1 MLTPGYSPTATER
14 VLPRL
19 ALDFTTGVLDPRV
32 TVTRALNT
40 ATAINSSGF
49 IAVVN
54 ANLPRFD
61 YDPNTLAP
69 RGLLIEE
76 SRSNLFIQ
84 SQFQGNW
91 TANAGTTTFL
101 GTYVTSPD
109 GTSNGRILND
119 TSASAAAYVFQ
130 GVSFTNGT
138 VYTLSVYV
146 KKGVSRYFALTS
158 FTQSGRALFDLNN
171 YSLSSVTGIVTSAT
185 ITAVGGGWYR
195 CTATMAANATGTN
208 NLGFGDFEAS
218 PTGDLYYLWGAQVEA
233 GAFATSYIPTTTT
246 SLTRN
251 ADVVT
256 MTGTNF
262 SSWYNAFEGAVF
274 SEVTLSNLT
283 KGQGPWAIGDNTL
296 GFGSGRMMYVESS
309 SGASGKLT
317 FNVFNNGSQ
326 QVFMQPNVIPVVG
339 TPIRSVFAYKVNS
352 YAASVSAISP
362 STGSGAL
369 PSVNGM
375 SIGSLVSAWSGA
387 TQYLNGHVRKMSYWP
402 QRLINAE
409 AQAFS
414 K

>member
-1 MLTPGYSPTATER
+1 M
-14 VLPRL
+14 
-19 ALDFTTGVLDPRV
+19 ALDFTTGTLDPRV

-61 YDPNTLAP
+61 YNPNTLAP

-76 SRSNLFIQ
+76 TRTNLFIQ

-119 TSASAAAYVFQ
+119 TSAAAAAYVFQ
-130 GVSFTNGT
+130 GVSFTSGT

-146 KKGVSRYFALTS
+146 KKGVSRYLALTS

-185 ITAVGGGWYR
+185 ITSVGGGWYR
-195 CTATMAANATGTN
+195 CTATMTASATGSN
-208 NLGFGDFEAS
+208 NLGFGDFEAG
-218 PTGDLYYLWGAQVEA
+218 PTGDLYYIWGAQVEA
-233 GAFATSYIPTTTT
+233 GAFATSYIPTTTV

-251 ADVVT
+251 ADDVT

-262 SSWYNAFEGAVF
+262 TSWYSASEGTFTSTF
-274 SEVTLSNLT
+274 SAAASTASVLVTD
-283 KGQGPWAIGDNTL
+283 AA
-296 GFGSGRMMYVESS
+296 GSGRPLYIVSGGVVRIFDGTAPINAGGTYTFGTVASAGSS
-309 SGASGKLT
+309 YGGGTMSCALNGGTVGTGAFDGSMGTSGLYIGRNPA
-317 FNVFNNGSQ
+317 
-326 QVFMQPNVIPVVG
+326 QPNEYIKG
-339 TPIRSVFAYKVNS
+339 HIQKVAFYPMRFS
-352 YAASVSAISP
+352 DRQ
-362 STGSGAL
+362 L
-369 PSVNGM
+369 
-375 SIGSLVSAWSGA
+375 
-387 TQYLNGHVRKMSYWP
+387 
-402 QRLINAE
+402 
-409 AQAFS
+409 QAFS